1 MSNSE
6 DSKQNK
12 SQIELF
18 DQLYDELK
26 VIAQSHMKNQQAVHT
41 LQPTA
46 LVNEAYLKLMA
57 GKKELF
63 WEDRSHFLCTVAE
76 VMRHVLVDSAR
87 SKASKKHGGE
97 LLRVELSDE
106 LAIQNKPH
114 HDILA
119 LNEALCKFEKV
130 SAEKAKLVSLRY
142 FSGLSLTEAA
152 SALSISRATAYNY
165 WQYSKAWLQRELS
178 CSQ

>member
-1 MSNSE
+1 M
-6 DSKQNK
+6 KHQ
-12 SQIELF
+12 
-18 DQLYDELK
+18 
-26 VIAQSHMKNQQAVHT
+26 QSVHT

-46 LVNEAYLKLMA
+46 LINEAYLKLMS
-57 GKKELF
+57 GKKDLF
-63 WEDRSHFLCTVAE
+63 WNDRKHFLCTVAE

-87 SKASKKHGGE
+87 SKSSRKHGGQMV
-97 LLRVELSDE
+97 RVELSDDS
-106 LAIQNKPH
+106 AIQDEPH

-130 SAEKAKLVSLRY
+130 SAEKAKLVALRY
-142 FSGLSLTEAA
+142 FSGVSLTEAA
-152 SALSISRATAYNY
+152 SILSISRATAYNY